1 MKNIYEFSEIDI
13 LKADGC
19 TQKEAEKHLKN
30 GATIYSPED
39 YFSMLK
45 DFPEIA
51 EEFGIFELEQVIKK
65 CENNETSGDTDFTE
79 YKGIPCVIEYIL

>member
-30 GATIYSPED
+30 GATIYSSED
-39 YFSMLK
+39 YLGMLK

-51 EEFGIFELEQVIKK
+51 EEYGIFDTEQIVKK
-65 CENNETSGDTDFTE
+65 CENNETLGDAVFMK
-79 YKGIPCVIEYIL
+79 YNGIPCVIEYVL